1 MSEDNSENLYY
12 YSNKGRQY
20 TFNLDDLTTEELKKF
35 EKMTERQR
43 LKFITNFE
51 LERETPFQD
60 SISLKPTMVEARNEK
75 YGDYAL
81 LKAKLDET
89 ERIMKK
95 DANEGWDNV
104 EKITL
109 LDDDGNIKPEYLE
122 EMNYIT
128 EDDLKNCMKAFDLD
142 DVSLGMLKKYYNRK
156 IESLN
161 MTGIKSSF
169 LEALKKFYSQL
180 YEKDETSESNDN
192 SKSKEKKDS
201 KIVQKLDEIIKLLTP
216 STATQEYD
224 TTKEKME
231 DVMVDVN
238 KDLKN
243 EMMSLI
249 PKNDK
254 NLKNLINNYDWDQV
268 IDIANKLKLNEII
281 PMLNN
286 YKILEDIMKN
296 IINYSQ
302 NSPTEPLTIP
312 HTSKPTIK
320 VEEVDSEDTA
330 QNEDLP
336 EPMEELALEEKLNI
350 EIPEEM
356 KELPLKDEAKIE
368 EKKEE
373 SKNIPQMPTPQAP
386 LAPASRNRIAR
397 MKKLQEAANNFSYNK
412 RKLDDYLKNG
422 IPSNFKKVFPETSFS
437 TNYTYEDKNTDMKI
451 IIEKYY
457 NGNIAE
463 SLYQNSILRFT
474 IRFDASEDK
483 YTYLEYENEKLKYKV
498 VFKNGDKT
506 VNVKPGIRGKSEDII
521 FTEYGKGYKIKYTS
535 GSIVDKIKDKLFKS
549 VNSEI
554 KGLKD
559 ETQAIRRSFT
569 DEDKNI
575 YKKLESLENSI
586 SEIKDSL
593 KRKSEIPLPPPA
605 PAPKPSNFL
614 DEIRQ
619 PHKPLKPVKPA
630 EKLPAL
636 KVQDEYSDI
645 KKILDD
651 RRKDI
656 EYSEDEDSI
665 EEWGEGVKRLP
676 KKTRRIEILEF
687 LKSLED

>member
-1 MSEDNSENLYY
+1 MIFLFFSQFKMSEDNSENLYY
-12 YSNKGRQY
+12 YSNKGKQY

-51 LERETPFQD
+51 LEKETPFQD

-81 LKAKLDET
+81 LKAKIDEA

-109 LDDDGNIKPEYLE
+109 LDDDGNIKSEYLD

-142 DVSLGMLKKYYNRK
+142 DISLGMLKKYYNRK

-180 YEKDETSESNDN
+180 YEKDETLESND
-192 SKSKEKKDS
+192 KKEKKDS

-216 STATQEYD
+216 STATPLKDIDYD

-254 NLKNLINNYDWDQV
+254 KLQNLVNNYDWDKV
-268 IDIANKLKLNEII
+268 IDIANQLKLNEII

-312 HTSKPTIK
+312 YTSKPTIK
-320 VEEVDSEDTA
+320 VEEVDD
-330 QNEDLP
+330 EDLP
-336 EPMEELALEEKLNI
+336 EPI
-350 EIPEEM
+350 TEEM
-356 KELPLKDEAKIE
+356 KELPLKDEPKIE
-368 EKKEE
+368 EMKEE
-373 SKNIPQMPTPQAP
+373 SSKPSTPQVPTPQG
-386 LAPASRNRIAR
+386 PASRSQIAR
-397 MKKLQEAANNFSYNK
+397 MKKLQGAANNFSYNK

-437 TNYTYEDKNTDMKI
+437 TNYIYEDKNTDMKI

-457 NGNIAE
+457 DGDIAE
-463 SLYQNSILRFT
+463 SIYQNSILRFT
-474 IRFDASEDK
+474 IRFDVSEDK

-559 ETQAIRRSFT
+559 E
-569 DEDKNI
+569 DKNI

-586 SEIKDSL
+586 NDLNRKLSDVDTLKESL
-593 KRKSEIPLPPPA
+593 KKKSDISLPA
-605 PAPKPSNFL
+605 VKPSNFL
-614 DEIRQ
+614 DEIKQ
-619 PHKPLKPVKPA
+619 PHKPLKPVKPTP
-630 EKLPAL
+630 KP

-656 EYSEDEDSI
+656 EYSEDEDSV
-665 EEWGEGVKRLP
+665 EEWGEGVKP
-676 KKTRRIEILEF
+676 KSKNERRIEILEF